1 MKYIFHLGWASLFY
15 LSLMFIVPPIAGY
28 FKMGGNAINAQINSY
43 VTFQSFS
50 VTVIFTFIYLI
61 TFFKF
66 KVKKIYFKSVNIL
79 NINQLILCIFLISF
93 SFKLIKFLMGFSN
106 SYSTL
111 LDNKFY
117 DAFLYI
123 FGVNIFNIAILNLM
137 FANYYTN
144 RAQQRKF
151 SILDFST
158 WIFFG
163 ILLFTTILSDG
174 RKFYLITIFLSAL
187 MMRHLLY
194 KKLSIKIL
202 ISFFIIL
209 IFLFPLKNFSRDIN
223 SLKYYLGI
231 EFRSSLGH
239 MEKLTLIGYLFP
251 RHDEHIKIFNA
262 DSPVNEPYVNPTI
275 KLNIQKTYDLYADTF
290 LGRINQSHIFSVIY
304 SKFDGNYYYG
314 RTLLDWIPYSSILM
328 PKMEFDDIWTASN
341 IIDKTENT
349 SIGTTLFG
357 DMYRNFSFLG
367 ASFGIFLLAIS
378 YKYFYTIFF
387 NTDSLFRTTIYCSCT
402 PFLVFALE
410 GTIDS
415 LIVVV
420 LKFSFAFS
428 VIYICNQLLIKFST
442 FNRQY
447 KI

>member
-1 MKYIFHLGWASLFY
+1 
-15 LSLMFIVPPIAGY
+15 MFIVPPIAGY
-28 FKMGGNAINAQINSY
+28 FKVGGNSINAHVNSY
-43 VTFQSFS
+43 VTFQSFL
-50 VTVIFTFIYLI
+50 VTVIFTFIFFI

-66 KVKKIYFKSVNIL
+66 KFKIKNIYFKAIDL
-79 NINQLILCIFLISF
+79 RNINQLILCIFLIGLT
-93 SFKLIKFLMGFSN
+93 FKLIKYLIGFSTP
-106 SYSTL
+106 YSL
-111 LDNKFY
+111 FIDNKFY

-123 FGVNIFNIAILNLM
+123 FGVNIFNIVLLNLM

-144 RAQQRKF
+144 RVQLKKF
-151 SILDFST
+151 SISDFLT
-158 WIFFG
+158 WILFS
-163 ILLFTTILSDG
+163 ILVFNTILADG
-174 RKFYLITIFLSAL
+174 RKFYLFAIFLSAL
-187 MMRHLLY
+187 LMRHFLY
-194 KKLSIKIL
+194 KKLNTKI
-202 ISFFIIL
+202 IVFFL
-209 IFLFPLKNFSRDIN
+209 VTLFFLFPFKNFSRDIN

-239 MEKLTLIGYLFP
+239 TEKLTLTRYLFP
-251 RHDEHIKIFNA
+251 RDDESIKIFNA
-262 DSPVNEPYVNPTI
+262 NAPVYEPYVNPTI
-275 KLNIQKTYDLYADTF
+275 KLNIQKTYDLYVDTF

-328 PKMEFDDIWTASN
+328 PKMEFDDIWIDSN
-341 IIDKTENT
+341 IVDKTENT
-349 SIGTTLFG
+349 SIGTTLYG
-357 DMYRNFSFLG
+357 DMYRNFSFFG

-387 NTDSLFRTTIYCSCT
+387 NTDSLFRTTIYCSCL

-428 VIYICNQLLIKFST
+428 IIFICNQLLIKFST
-442 FNRQY
+442 LNRKY